1 MTGEAGSP
9 ATTLLEIDP
18 TYGGVYAGTSF
29 EFSPA
34 VAAHFNAAAERAHGV
49 LEGEFR
55 PFTAGDVFSIAC
67 PTRPLPK
74 AEFVDAHRR
83 LRAVIDGEVEIRLDD
98 HPHFY
103 SAGFDDLERFRG
115 GPTYIPKAILPDGF
129 LGRTHQVELFQDDLR
144 IFGPAERFFHTATTG
159 ALFNQIEDGPGCL
172 VLEVRGDLDV
182 LARRGEIVVFAD
194 PAFGAPSGVVQLND
208 DGSSVALDW
217 RPLVVV
223 RVGDVTLFNE
233 WVVLGVAPRGER
245 LVLELRFPN
254 KATGLAAALY
264 SGHTRDT
271 AFRADATIL

>member
-1 MTGEAGSP
+1 
-9 ATTLLEIDP
+9 
-18 TYGGVYAGTSF
+18 
-29 EFSPA
+29 
-34 VAAHFNAAAERAHGV
+34 
-49 LEGEFR
+49 
-55 PFTAGDVFSIAC
+55 
-67 PTRPLPK
+67 
-74 AEFVDAHRR
+74 
-83 LRAVIDGEVEIRLDD
+83 
-98 HPHFY
+98 
-103 SAGFDDLERFRG
+103 
-115 GPTYIPKAILPDGF
+115 
-129 LGRTHQVELFQDDLR
+129 
-144 IFGPAERFFHTATTG
+144 
-159 ALFNQIEDGPGCL
+159 
-172 VLEVRGDLDV
+172 V

-233 WVVLGVAPRGER
+233 WVVLGIAPRGER